1 MSRLDAKR
9 PSLCTSEPLTKEA
22 ISCVLSVFSE
32 IVKSCYGPTGR
43 FKQLHNGMGGY
54 VRTTSQSSALLAGLC
69 VTHPVLKLL
78 TASVQSHL
86 SRFSDCGLFTAIL
99 CCSLLE
105 KIRALN
111 VAPCTSIKICQHLLS
126 LCTDYLSSEACGCRV
141 PVDFGSSKIP
151 LGLVRSVL
159 TSKRACM
166 LSRNEVDHISTLVL
180 KAFVLTISPQNTE
193 TSVAFGKCLY
203 IPVKDRRAMDSAVYP
218 GLLIETPDLDLTTE
232 LPVRTAPSCAIKMAL
247 FSLSLSGDL
256 SDTGEG
262 TIFVHRRVFL
272 QAEVLGQ
279 LLNLG
284 RQMVDDGVSLVVCQK
299 VIHPALKQYLKEKH
313 VVAVERVGAALM
325 EPLKQITG
333 SQPMPSLQFL
343 SPACYGHLKDLRA
356 ESFASK
362 RFLHLIPDDPVVC
375 SLVLCSRNETAW
387 EELRLACQT
396 AEHVL
401 QLTVSDPWVLLGGGC
416 TETHLSSYVRHKSC
430 AVTCSTLENL
440 CCSRAE
446 FQLVADSFCGSLE
459 SVSRCLE
466 HDGGDVLTDTKWGH
480 FWSVPPDLPSGSDWS
495 DVVQRCGCGLCGPQ
509 QGLDWKILQCRS
521 RPFPPQSC
529 VGKSSVTSADNPVL
543 DCFAAKRNGLQVA
556 VETASL
562 LLDLSYIVEDRN

>member
-1 MSRLDAKR
+1 MSRLDAKKS
-9 PSLCTSEPLTKEA
+9 SLCTSEPLTKEA

-54 VRTTSQSSALLAGLC
+54 VRTTSQSFTLLAGLC

-86 SRFSDCGLFTAIL
+86 SLFGDCGLFTAIL

-262 TIFVHRRVFL
+262 TIFVHQRVFL

-299 VIHPALKQYLKEKH
+299 VIHPALKQYLKEKQ
-313 VVAVERVGAALM
+313 VVAVERVGAAMM

-343 SPACYGHLKDLRA
+343 SPACYGRLKDLRA

-387 EELRLACQT
+387 EELR
-396 AEHVL
+396 
-401 QLTVSDPWVLLGGGC
+401 
-416 TETHLSSYVRHKSC
+416 SC
-430 AVTCSTLENL
+430 AVTRSTLENL
-440 CCSRAE
+440 SCSRAE

-480 FWSVPPDLPSGSDWS
+480 FWSVPPDLPSGSNWS

-529 VGKSSVTSADNPVL
+529 VGDSSVTSTNNPVL